1 MSYCSEKREGRFKS
15 MSTQESQRSK
25 DEMGSTV
32 TTPQLLLPEAAKKC
46 RESQMRSGF
55 YVALAWHFASYLLS
69 HPVDDQM
76 LTPELREPAYVV
88 ARIGVIA
95 SIIPKLREE

>member
-1 MSYCSEKREGRFKS
+1 
-15 MSTQESQRSK
+15 
-25 DEMGSTV
+25 
-32 TTPQLLLPEAAKKC
+32 
-46 RESQMRSGF
+46 MRSGF

-69 HPVDDQM
+69 HPVDDQT